1 MDPKAPPV
9 AVRVLRPF
17 ANEDALLEA
26 EANAFTRTGVVLI
39 GAPSRPNGVVLRF
52 EICLRDGQVA
62 MRGEGRVVGF
72 RAQSAEEESA
82 LMLRFTRL
90 DVKSKAL
97 LDRAVAI
104 REERR
109 SLAPPSQPRPP
120 AKALTPPPPPPRAP
134 TPPPPP
140 LPPPPSSV
148 APNTERDHVADN
160 NDDDDDDDDAMD
172 VDDADLT
179 SADEEDL
186 TQQAPPVAMMADI
199 LAHQAAEKLPVPQ
212 PPPVEPAPHPVAPKT
227 PPPKPMPKEHAPPQQ
242 APREK
247 MPIPQP
253 SPGPK
258 RHASELVAR
267 ARGERNSGE
276 FRPSLEP
283 GQRDSALDRLRE
295 RKRTS
300 QA

>member
-1 MDPKAPPV
+1 MEPKAPPV

-52 EICLRDGQVA
+52 EICLRDGRVA

-72 RAQSAEEESA
+72 RAQSSQEDSA

-97 LDRAVAI
+97 LDRAVAM

-109 SLAPPSQPRPP
+109 SLAPPSQPKP
-120 AKALTPPPPPPRAP
+120 APRVPTPPPPPP
-134 TPPPPP
+134 PPPP
-140 LPPPPSSV
+140 SV
-148 APNTERDHVADN
+148 APNTERDNEDE
-160 NDDDDDDDDAMD
+160 DDDAMD

-179 SADEEDL
+179 SADEADL
-186 TQQAPPVAMMADI
+186 TQQAPPVAMMADLI
-199 LAHQAAEKLPVPQ
+199 AQQAAEKLPIPQ
-212 PPPVEPAPHPVAPKT
+212 PSPVEPAPHPVPPKT
-227 PPPKPMPKEHAPPQQ
+227 PPPPPKPREQAPPQT
-242 APREK
+242 PPPEK
-247 MPIPQP
+247 MPLPQS
-253 SPGPK
+253 SPGPVK
-258 RHASELVAR
+258 HRASELVAR
-267 ARGERNSGE
+267 ARGDRNSGE

-283 GQRDSALDRLRE
+283 EQRDSALDRLRE
-295 RKRTS
+295 RKRAS
-300 QA
+300 QP